1 MFKSLLNR
9 ENVFILSLNLSQE
22 KPSDNQRQTV
32 SDAFKYVQCALK
44 NEERQE

>member
-9 ENVFILSLNLSQE
+9 ENVFIVPLNLSQE
-22 KPSDNQRQTV
+22 KPSDNQRKIV

>member
-9 ENVFILSLNLSQE
+9 ENVLIVSMNRSQ
-22 KPSDNQRQTV
+22 KWPNDNQRKIV
-32 SDAFKYVQCALK
+32 SDNFKYVQCVLK